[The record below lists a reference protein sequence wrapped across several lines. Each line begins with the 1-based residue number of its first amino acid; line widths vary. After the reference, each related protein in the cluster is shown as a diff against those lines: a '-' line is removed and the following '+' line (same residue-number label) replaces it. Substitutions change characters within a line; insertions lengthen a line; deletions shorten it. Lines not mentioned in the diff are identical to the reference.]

1 MILLGKILKVI
12 GYLYLVLAIGFILM
26 NLYFVWINEG
36 FSVVQ
41 EILSPFNVANLIIT
55 LLTLAPGLLLLLAS
69 KYISKDK

>member
-26 NLYFVWINEG
+26 NLYFVWVNEG